1 MLEIIIYNT
10 YQIDV
15 KRICCIYLLLKLKL
29 KCAWVCRKKNESVDK
44 HTTFFMKDHRGE
56 GTLEYK

>member
-1 MLEIIIYNT
+1 MLYIFAIKIK
-10 YQIDV
+10 I
-15 KRICCIYLLLKLKL
+15 K
-29 KCAWVCRKKNESVDK
+29 VCLGVQKKNESVDK